1 MLPWWGWVLLWAVV
15 LVGGGL
21 LVGLRA
27 LRTWRSAKALTAE
40 LGRAGELVAALEE
53 AAHRA
58 HDPDAPLTA
67 VTQDPHR
74 LREEHRRETAARAA
88 DRAARRAERMPPWAR
103 VD

>member
-15 LVGGGL
+15 LVGGGA

-27 LRTWRSAKALTAE
+27 RATWRNARALTAE
-40 LGRAGELVAALEE
+40 LGRAGELVSALEA
-53 AAHRA
+53 AAHERRA
-58 HDPDAPLTA
+58 DGGPVTA

-74 LREEHRRETAARAA
+74 LREEHREWRAMQAAE
-88 DRAARRAERMPPWAR
+88 RAARRAERMPPWAR